1 MTSVAGAKAHH
12 VLTRDAAL
20 KGQLFHRRGERSSC
34 EAKGRPSWEACSLA
48 GRHGVESEVPRQL
61 ESMAEVVPRVLQHC
75 GRVRGNCRAALG
87 WTGEGARPYVFTGQV
102 GHPSPPSLSACP
114 HQEVHRSFASLSM
127 TNCSQ
132 ALAQDDQL
140 LAKRSLRMTNCSQ
153 KRLGQDGKVLAKA
166 RLLRMASAQRL
177 PGHANFNG

>member
-75 GRVRGNCRAALG
+75 GRVGLKLPSCARLDGRGRPSLRVHGSGWRPALTLALSSSTLRMSTWNCRAALG
-87 WTGEGARPYVFTGQV
+87 WTYVFTGRSRPVRTLASQRV
-102 GHPSPPSLSACP
+102 RTKKCIGPSL
-114 HQEVHRSFASLSM
+114 RS
-127 TNCSQ
+127 
-132 ALAQDDQL
+132 
-140 LAKRSLRMTNCSQ
+140 
-153 KRLGQDGKVLAKA
+153 G
-166 RLLRMASAQRL
+166 
-177 PGHANFNG
+177 